1 MKSGPGYEK
10 FLRERD
16 ALTAWLLDDALPLW
30 WRVDADRLAGGF
42 FEQIGQDGK
51 AIDGNRRVRVPAR
64 QVYVFAT
71 GRDLGWNGPSE
82 AIEHGLNFLVTKCYG
97 SNGCF
102 LSNVTP
108 DGRPVGREFDLYD
121 NAFGLFGL
129 AFGFAARKERV
140 LLATLADTIRD
151 KRIAGWAHPL
161 GGFEEAVPRVL
172 PLRANPHMHLLE
184 AALAW
189 IEIDPVDVEWNALA
203 DELAEL
209 CLAKYLHP
217 ANGCVREFF
226 DGDWNPIAGEM
237 GHIAEPGHQFE
248 WGWLLA
254 RWGRLRGRDD
264 ALAAAK
270 KLVTLG
276 EQYGVDAK
284 RGVAF
289 NEMWDD
295 LSPKNKAARLWQQ
308 TERIKGWLTMASL
321 GETAGEIDEAFA
333 NVASA
338 AAGLRLYLETP
349 IRGLWRDKMGTAGRF
364 VEEPAPASSL
374 YHIVCAISEMHAV
387 ARS

>member
-1 MKSGPGYEK
+1 MKNGRGYDA
-10 FLRERD
+10 FRRERD
-16 ALTAWLLDDALPLW
+16 ALTAWLFDDALPLW
-30 WRVDADRLAGGF
+30 WRVDADRVSGGF

-51 AIDGNRRVRVPAR
+51 PIDGIRRVRVPAR
-64 QVYVFAT
+64 QIYSFAVS
-71 GRDLGWNGPSE
+71 RDLGWNGPFE
-82 AIEHGLNFLVTKCYG
+82 AVEHGLNFLVTKCYG

-108 DGRPVGREFDLYD
+108 EGRPVGREFDLYD

-129 AFGFAARKERV
+129 AFGFAARTERV

-151 KRIAGWAHPL
+151 KLITGWAHPL
-161 GGFEEAVPRVL
+161 GGFEEAEPRML

-189 IEIDPVDVEWNALA
+189 IEIDPASEAWNSLA

-209 CLAKYLHP
+209 CLAKFLHP

-226 DGDWNPIAGEM
+226 DGDWNPAPGEM

-248 WGWLLA
+248 WGWLLT
-254 RWGRLRGRDD
+254 RWGRMRARDD

-270 KLVTLG
+270 KLVMLG
-276 EQYGVDAK
+276 ERHGVDPV

-289 NEMWDD
+289 NLIRDD
-295 LSPKNKAARLWQQ
+295 LSPMDKAARLWPQ
-308 TERIKGWLTMASL
+308 TERIKGWLAAASL
-321 GETAGEIDEAFA
+321 ADTADEIDQAFA
-333 NVASA
+333 KVADASA
-338 AAGLRLYLETP
+338 VLRRYFETP
-349 IRGLWRDKMGTAGRF
+349 IRGLWRDKMDEEGRF

-374 YHIVCAISEMHAV
+374 YHIVCAISELHAV
-387 ARS
+387 VA